1 MRIRLHNTLDTKDIR
16 KRLRKEETHAE
27 KALWSAL
34 RNRKLNGE
42 KFTRQHGIGDYITD
56 FYCSKYRL
64 AIEVDGKIH
73 LKKEVQERDMKRSE
87 YITAWNIIIIRFTN
101 DEVLQNIPMVLDE
114 IKKRLV
120 PTRPSLVLREGLG

>member
-1 MRIRLHNTLDTKDIR
+1 MRIRLHNTLNTKELR

-27 KALWSAL
+27 KVLWSAL

-64 AIEVDGKIH
+64 AIEIDGKIH
-73 LKKEVQERDMKRSE
+73 LKKEVKERDKKRSE
-87 YITAWNIIIIRFTN
+87 YISAWNITIIRFTN
-101 DEVLQNIPMVLDE
+101 DEVLQNTPMVLDE
-114 IKKRLV
+114 IKKLFTSTT
-120 PTRPSLVLREGLG
+120 PLLF